1 MGKTLGRL
9 RRLPEIECFFPKTL
23 SKAFFLLKKHK
34 AAARV
39 IAGGTDL
46 LPKMKR
52 REVAPKYLI
61 DLRGIPSL
69 NFIKYDRKKGLRIG
83 AATTLSEILE
93 SPVISEHYPIL
104 IDAVSKMASSQIRNI
119 ATLGGNLCNGAPSA
133 DTAPPL
139 IALTARVKLAGLRG
153 KRTLLLE
160 DFFEGPEKTV
170 MNPFELVTE
179 IQVPPSHPRESGTY
193 LKHTRRGAMDL
204 ATVGVAV
211 YLALDSKENACKDIK
226 ISLGAVAPTP
236 MRAKKAED
244 FLIKK
249 RFDDDLIEH
258 AAEIASQEARPKLT
272 SFRAPP
278 EYKKEMVKVFTKRA
292 IKRSLE
298 KA

>member
-1 MGKTLGRL
+1 
-9 RRLPEIECFFPKTL
+9 
-23 SKAFFLLKKHK
+23 
-34 AAARV
+34 
-39 IAGGTDL
+39 
-46 LPKMKR
+46 
-52 REVAPKYLI
+52 
-61 DLRGIPSL
+61 
-69 NFIKYDRKKGLRIG
+69 LRIG

-139 IALTARVKLAGLRG
+139 IALTARVKLTGLRG

-244 FLIKK
+244 FLIGK